1 MAETAL
7 WASVLGGGRG
17 VEACCGDAGGEQER
31 GVGGEEEEEAEEE
44 KVADVLIFTRG
55 TPLIVT

>member
-1 MAETAL
+1 
-7 WASVLGGGRG
+7 
-17 VEACCGDAGGEQER
+17 VEACCGDAWGEQER
-31 GVGGEEEEEAEEE
+31 GVGGEEEEEEEAEEE